1 MFTYF
6 MYDRYYSKS
15 IKFQNI
21 SNDPVKIQMTDK
33 AIIKYITVFVKDF
46 ALSEDDFIL
55 SDKTM
60 GVLNANYYSLS
71 ITYVYYSETIAES
84 FNTTRN
90 IGSYI
95 FS

>member
-6 MYDRYYSKS
+6 IYDKYCNKS

-21 SNDPVKIQMTDK
+21 SNDPVKIHIIDK

-55 SDKTM
+55 
-60 GVLNANYYSLS
+60 
-71 ITYVYYSETIAES
+71 
-84 FNTTRN
+84 
-90 IGSYI
+90 
-95 FS
+95 